1 MAQVLRS
8 LKEVFREADYPQLLV
23 GLSVADDAAVYKIN
37 DEIAVIQTA
46 DFFTP
51 IVDDP
56 YAYGAIAAANAMSD
70 VYAMGGEVVLALN
83 IAAFPGDLPEEIIV
97 DIFRG
102 GAEKVKESGGVIAGG
117 HTVDAPE
124 PMYGLAA
131 MGLVH
136 PDRISTK
143 AGAKPGDSLVLTKPL
158 GVGIITTAFK
168 ADVAD
173 PEHIRVATDW
183 MMRLNKAAAEAMR
196 GGTFH
201 AATDI
206 TGFGLL
212 GHSYEMAEKSGVR
225 ARFRF
230 DALPFHPGA
239 IGYAEDWLF
248 PAGANH
254 NESAYAS
261 HVRFGSSI
269 DEELRLLLFTPET
282 SGGLLIALPE
292 GDVEGLL
299 ARCEALGQQA
309 WIVGDVTEGEGIEVT

>member
-1 MAQVLRS
+1 MFH
-8 LKEVFREADYPQLLV
+8 ETDYPPLLV
-23 GLSVADDAAVYKIN
+23 GLSVADDAAVYRIN

-56 YAYGAIAAANAMSD
+56 FAFGAIAAANAMSD

-168 ADVAD
+168 ADAAD
-173 PEHIRVATDW
+173 PEYMQVATDW
-183 MMRLNKAAAEAMR
+183 MMRLNKNAAEAMR
-196 GGTFH
+196 GGKFH

-254 NESAYAS
+254 NESAYAP
-261 HVRFGSSI
+261 HVHFGSSI
-269 DEELRLLLFTPET
+269 DEELQLLLFTPET

-292 GDVEGLL
+292 GDVGGLL